1 MDKATQRELFTVLKA
16 VVGGVFVKKIIGFV
30 KETMN
35 SQEKKKKGKKKKSKD
50 KKQEGRN
57 Y

>member
-1 MDKATQRELFTVLKA
+1 MDKATQRELFTVLKV

-50 KKQEGRN
+50 KK
-57 Y
+57 